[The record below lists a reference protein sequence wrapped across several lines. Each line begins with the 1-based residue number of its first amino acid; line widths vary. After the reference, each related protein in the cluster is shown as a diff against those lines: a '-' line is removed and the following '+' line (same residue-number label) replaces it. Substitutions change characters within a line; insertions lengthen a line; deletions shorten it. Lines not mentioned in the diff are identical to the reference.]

1 MTNPKLPE
9 LRRKAMALPLTPGV
23 YIMKDKTDTVI
34 YIGKAKALKNRVSQY
49 FGSDQN
55 HTEKVRQMVRHVDH
69 FDYILVNSEFEAL
82 VLECS
87 LIKQYAPKYNIL
99 LKDDKGYRYIR
110 VSPPPYSRI
119 SECKQRQEDGA
130 RYLGPYMSSY
140 VVNQS
145 VDEACKVF
153 SLATCGRSFG
163 YGKPCGRPCLNH
175 YIGQCCAPCTGK
187 VKEADYAER
196 VDQAIELLTTGS
208 SAMIGALTARMEEA
222 AEKLEFEKAARL
234 RDRIDA
240 IRRLQQKQK
249 VVLARVEE
257 QDVLALAHSGDKA
270 CMEVFRFAGGSLYD
284 REHFLFEPEEAPAAT
299 RAAFIRRYY
308 SMRDTVP
315 PQLTLDGEVEE
326 QELLAQWLTEKA
338 GRRVHILLPQRGEQA
353 QLVELCRQNA
363 AEHLAAQLGLTGKES
378 AALDELARLLGLS
391 APPAY
396 IECYDISN
404 QNGAD
409 NVAGMVVFENGKP
422 LKSAYRKFATRT
434 VIGQD
439 DYASMREVLYR
450 RMQEYEQHKEEGVGF
465 GRLPDLILLDGGE
478 GHVRAGK
485 PVVDSFGYGIPVY
498 GLVKDSAHRTRAIA
512 ADGGEIAIQS
522 RRTVFTLLSDIQEE
536 VHRYAIGFHRQRRK
550 KSTIQTTLTT
560 IPGVGKVRAQELLRR
575 FGSLKAIRGAT
586 VEELLTV
593 KGMTR
598 PVAESIVQWSRDG
611 ED

>member
-9 LRRKAMALPLTPGV
+9 LRRKAMALPLSPGV
-23 YIMKDKTDTVI
+23 YIMKDKTDTII

-87 LIKQYAPKYNIL
+87 LIKQHTPKYNIL

-130 RYLGPYMSSY
+130 RYIGPYMSSY

-175 YIGQCCAPCTGK
+175 YIDQCCAPCTGK
-187 VKEADYAER
+187 VREADYAER
-196 VDQAIELLTTGS
+196 VEQAIELLTAGS
-208 SAMIGALTARMEEA
+208 SAMIGSLTARMEAA
-222 AEKLEFEKAARL
+222 AENLEFEKAARL

-240 IRRLQQKQK
+240 IRRLQTKQK
-249 VVLARVEE
+249 VVMSRVPE
-257 QDVLALAHSGDKA
+257 QDVLALAHSGDKV
-270 CMEVFRFAGGSLYD
+270 CMEVFRFSGGSLYD
-284 REHFLFEPEEAPAAT
+284 REHFLFERSEEPAAT
-299 RAAFIRRYY
+299 RAECVRRYY
-308 SMRDTVP
+308 SLRDTVP

-326 QELLAQWLTEKA
+326 QELLEQWLTEKA

-404 QNGAD
+404 QNGTD

-536 VHRYAIGFHRQRRK
+536 VHRYAIGYHRQRRK

-575 FGSLKAIRGAT
+575 FGSLKAIREAT

-598 PVAESIVQWSRDG
+598 PAAESIAQWCR
-611 ED
+611 ENE